1 MKTSKRRRGYYTVC
15 HPSSMSIETTGY
27 WNGKSWEF
35 PDETETF
42 DDDDLQWIQ
51 ERVEHTKEDGD

>member
-1 MKTSKRRRGYYTVC
+1 
-15 HPSSMSIETTGY
+15 MSIETTGY